1 MNFSNCVHLCVDM
14 QRMFAEDTDWH
25 VETLAG
31 VLPAIEALTEPF
43 PERTVFTRF
52 VPPVAAGE
60 AEGSWREYY
69 RAWPNMLRER
79 LAPEMVD
86 LVPSLQRFVPP
97 AAVIDKPVYSPWWS
111 GALHRQLQARGV
123 DTLVITGGET
133 EVCVLST
140 LMGAIDLGYHVV
152 LPKDAVCSS
161 AAETHAAML
170 SIYDS
175 RFGIQLTACTTQEV
189 LDQWRREG

>member
-1 MNFSNCVHLCVDM
+1 MNFSRCVHLCVDM
-14 QRMFAEDTDWH
+14 QRMFAENTDWH
-25 VETLAG
+25 VEALG
-31 VLPAIEALTEPF
+31 DVLPAVEALTEPHA
-43 PERTVFTRF
+43 ERTIFTRF
-52 VPPVAAGE
+52 IPPVTPEE
-60 AEGSWREYY
+60 ASGSWQRYY
-69 RAWPNMLRER
+69 EAWPNMLRGR

-97 AAVIDKPVYSPWWS
+97 AGVIDKAVYSPWWS
-111 GALHRQLQARGV
+111 GMLHQQLQSYGV

-170 SIYDS
+170 SVYDS
-175 RFGIQLTACTTQEV
+175 RFGIQLTACTTQDV
-189 LDQWRREG
+189 LDQWRN

>member
-1 MNFSNCVHLCVDM
+1 MDFSRCVHLCVDM

-25 VETLAG
+25 VDALAD
-31 VLPAIEALTEPF
+31 VLPAVEALTAPH
-43 PERTVFTRF
+43 PARTVFTRF
-52 VPPVAAGE
+52 IPPAKAEE
-60 AEGSWREYY
+60 ASGSWQGYY
-69 RAWPNMLRER
+69 QAWPNMLRER
-79 LAPEMVD
+79 LAPEMIE

-97 AAVIDKPVYSPWWS
+97 ARVIDKAVYSPWWS
-111 GALHRQLQARGV
+111 GSLHQRLQAEGIN
-123 DTLVITGGET
+123 TLVITGGET

-140 LMGAIDLGYHVV
+140 VMGAIDLGYHVV

-161 AAETHAAML
+161 AAETHVAML

-189 LDQWRREG
+189 LDQWRS